1 MSKNEVNYT
10 PWGSLS
16 MENLVNRLFGKKEK
30 KQETDAD

>member
-16 MENLVNRLFGKKEK
+16 MKNLVNRLSEK
-30 KQETDAD
+30 KGETDAD